1 MNQKQHLKERC
12 DKAIFNIHKSFALK
26 LYYFVDMATLFPA
39 IIFEVSRDANP
50 YRFDKYRNDGE
61 FTGVVCAGK
70 RTNYKKKCVGMKLRM

>member
-1 MNQKQHLKERC
+1 
-12 DKAIFNIHKSFALK
+12 
-26 LYYFVDMATLFPA
+26 MATLFSA

-70 RTNYKKKCVGMKLRM
+70 RTNYQKKCVGMKLRM